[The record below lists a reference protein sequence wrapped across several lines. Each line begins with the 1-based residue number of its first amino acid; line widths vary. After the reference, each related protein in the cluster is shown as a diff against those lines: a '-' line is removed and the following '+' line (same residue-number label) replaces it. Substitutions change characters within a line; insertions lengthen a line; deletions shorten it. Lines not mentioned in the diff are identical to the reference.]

1 MPTTITLPDSDKEAK
16 DGSGYSHDKRSIT
29 FSDDDIEKKGADK
42 ADDNDGEAE
51 SLSPE
56 KNVAWEVNKETDFEF
71 PANAKNWK
79 SGKRTF

>member
-1 MPTTITLPDSDKEAK
+1 MSPKFFSKSFHRRSIWRNFLSRKMPTSITLPDSDKEAK

-56 KNVAWEVNKETDFEF
+56 KNVA
-71 PANAKNWK
+71 
-79 SGKRTF
+79 